1 MEPAVAPHNQVPQM
15 PVEDTSVQTT
25 VDKLSVSQLT
35 DSKVSPIQNLADVT
49 LAHSTLVAGAVTTN
63 STSEVLEQINHYS
76 DESLTDSTD
85 ALDQVTN
92 VIELSDVRP
101 TDRTYEALRS
111 LVERYG

>member
-1 MEPAVAPHNQVPQM
+1 MEPAVAPQNQVPQM

-63 STSEVLEQINHYS
+63 STSEVLRANQP
-76 DESLTDSTD
+76 L
-85 ALDQVTN
+85 Q
-92 VIELSDVRP
+92 R
-101 TDRTYEALRS
+101 
-111 LVERYG
+111 

>member
-1 MEPAVAPHNQVPQM
+1 M

-35 DSKVSPIQNLADVT
+35 DSKVSPIQNLADAT
-49 LAHSTLVAGAVTTN
+49 LAQSTPVAGAATTN

-85 ALDQVTN
+85 TLDQVTK
-92 VIELSDVRP
+92 VTQLSDVIP
-101 TDRTYEALRS
+101 TDWAYEALRS